1 MEVSFMS
8 YENIVYELVDDIC
21 TITFNRPKALN
32 ALNEALLGEL
42 STAVDAVASDDRIR
56 VLILTGAGD
65 KSFVAG
71 ADIKEIAQCSPLTG
85 RRLSKRGQEI
95 FFKLEALSIPVIAAV
110 NGFALGGG
118 CEIALACDFIYA
130 SEKARFGLPEITL
143 GLIPGYGGTQRLARL
158 IGKNL
163 AKEMIFT
170 GKMISASEA
179 SNIGLV
185 NKVCPPDSLIEE
197 VMATAKSIASKGRF
211 SLEAAKRVV
220 NSGFEV
226 DLSNGCNIESDAFGL
241 CFANIDAKEG
251 TSAFLEKRKATFEG
265 KLV

>member
-1 MEVSFMS
+1 MS
-8 YENIVYELVDDIC
+8 YENIIYELVDDIG

-32 ALNEALLGEL
+32 ALNDALLDEL
-42 STAVDAVASDDRIR
+42 SSALDEVASDENIR
-56 VLILTGAGD
+56 VLILTGSGE

-71 ADIKEIAQCSPLTG
+71 ADIKEIGQCTPLTG
-85 RRLSKRGQEI
+85 RRVSKKGQEI
-95 FFKLEALSIPVIAAV
+95 FFKLESLSIPVIAAV

-118 CEIALACDFIYA
+118 CEVALACDFIYA
-130 SEKARFGLPEITL
+130 SEKAKFGLPEITL

-158 IGKNL
+158 IGKNM

-179 SNIGLV
+179 IDIGLV
-185 NKVCPPDSLIEE
+185 NKVCSPDSLMEE
-197 VMATAKSIASKGRF
+197 VMATAKNIALKGRF

-220 NSGFEV
+220 NNGLEV
-226 DLSNGCNIESDAFGL
+226 DLGSGCKIETDAFGL
-241 CFANIDAKEG
+241 CFASVDAKEG
-251 TSAFLEKRKATFEG
+251 TNAFLEKRKAKFEG

>member
-1 MEVSFMS
+1 MS
-8 YENIVYELVDDIC
+8 YENIIYELSDDIG

-32 ALNEALLGEL
+32 ALNDALLNEFSSAL
-42 STAVDAVASDDRIR
+42 DNVASDEDIR
-56 VLILTGAGD
+56 VLVLTGSGE

-71 ADIKEIAQCSPLTG
+71 ADIKEIAQCTPLTG
-85 RRLSKRGQEI
+85 RRLSKKGQEI
-95 FFKLEALSIPVIAAV
+95 FSKLESLSIPVIAAV

-130 SEKARFGLPEITL
+130 SEKAKFGLPEITL

-158 IGKNL
+158 VGKNI
-163 AKEMIFT
+163 AREMVFT

-179 SNIGLV
+179 KEIGLV
-185 NKVCPPDSLIEE
+185 NKICPPEGLMES
-197 VMATAKSIASKGRF
+197 VMETAKNIASKGRF
-211 SLEAAKRVV
+211 SLEAAKRVI

-226 DLSNGCNIESDAFGL
+226 DLVNGCKIESDAFGL
-241 CFANIDAKEG
+241 CMASVDAKEG
-251 TSAFLEKRKATFEG
+251 TNAFMEKRAAKFEG

>member
-1 MEVSFMS
+1 MT
-8 YENIVYELVDDIC
+8 YENITYNSVDDIG

-32 ALNEALLGEL
+32 ALNDALLNEL
-42 STAVDAVASDDRIR
+42 SSVLDGIAADENIR
-56 VLILTGAGD
+56 VLILTGAGE

-71 ADIKEIAQCSPLTG
+71 ADIKEIAACDALSARQ
-85 RRLSKRGQEI
+85 LSKKGQSI

-118 CEIALACDFIYA
+118 CEIALSCDFIYA
-130 SEKARFGLPEITL
+130 SEKAKFGLPEITL

-158 IGKNL
+158 VGKNV

-179 SNIGLV
+179 LSIGLV
-185 NKVCPPDSLIEE
+185 NQVCPPDELMNA
-197 VMATAKSIASKGRF
+197 VMETAKSIASKGRF

-220 NSGFEV
+220 NSGFDV
-226 DLSNGCNIESDAFGL
+226 DLNNGCKIETDAFAL
-241 CFANIDAKEG
+241 CSANVDAKEG
-251 TSAFLEKRKATFEG
+251 TSAFLEKRKAKFEG